1 MFDYTKSILIKT
13 YNDLNLT
20 IRFARAFN
28 LVAQLLFIAYQ
39 AYMTFSGS
47 PIWYVHLA
55 LLIVTASYFVFDMI
69 MTHAISDTL
78 LSAPSKKAGSQ
89 LAKELK
95 GKKHAFR
102 KVKKLIAYSLNSVVI
117 TFAIITMAIYPEK
130 ATPFAIVSTTL
141 MVVIILL
148 DLLFELV
155 LKVATD
161 RTRLIVE
168 ALKIDTKAPIDKI
181 KSTFRKWLRK
191 DNTEEPEPS
200 KDREYLDSLVS
211 ERRAEAE
218 AKKAESGANVGDK
231 ISSWLDKQ
239 INKFRT
245 RDTYE
250 ADYTDPDDTN
260 GRNN

>member
-1 MFDYTKSILIKT
+1 MFDYTKSILLKT
-13 YNDLNLT
+13 YNDLNL
-20 IRFARAFN
+20 IMRLARSFN
-28 LVAQLLFIAYQ
+28 LLAQILFIAYQ

-55 LLIVTASYFVFDMI
+55 LLIVTAAYFVFDMI
-69 MTHAISDTL
+69 MTHVISDAL
-78 LSAPSKKAGSQ
+78 ISAPSKKVGSQ
-89 LAKELK
+89 LAKDLK
-95 GKKHAFR
+95 STKHAFR

-155 LKVATD
+155 VKVATD

-168 ALKIDTKAPIDKI
+168 ALKIDAKAPIDKV
-181 KSTFRKWLRK
+181 KSTFRKWLRREPA
-191 DNTEEPEPS
+191 EEPEPS
-200 KDREYLDSLVS
+200 KDRIYLDNLVN
-211 ERRAEAE
+211 ERKAEAE
-218 AKKAESGANVGDK
+218 AKKAESSANVGDK
-231 ISSWLDKQ
+231 ITSWLDRQ
-239 INKFRT
+239 INKLRA

-250 ADYTDPDDTN
+250 TDFTDPDDSN
-260 GRNN
+260 G